1 MNTDYLIAVFRSRQQ
16 ALRLE
21 AALKREG
28 LPVRMI
34 STPREVAL
42 GCGLSVWYYVT
53 GRWKRRFRP
62 PERRAPE
69 SPPEGEM

>member
-1 MNTDYLIAVFRSRQQ
+1 MVVYLADHFGPHVMFWGYGIGWV
-16 ALRLE
+16 
-21 AALKREG
+21 
-28 LPVRMI
+28 
-34 STPREVAL
+34 L